1 MVAAP
6 TMANAAP
13 TLNPVV
19 PPQSNASRK
28 WQVLAGLLAIAL
40 LALSVAHFTASA
52 PGSEPQA
59 LRRFS
64 FSHSGDIGA
73 SSISPDGRNVVFVAR
88 AENRSSLWLRSMV
101 SETARELPG
110 SEGTARSVS
119 GWSPDS
125 RSIVFAAN
133 GQLKRVAVDGGD
145 PVVLCPL
152 PRMIDGRA
160 AFGFLGASFSPD
172 GDRIV
177 FSFGAHLWEVSAL
190 GGEPKLLF
198 EPEPNADYSWPQYL
212 PTGDGRQLLVFS
224 MREDRGAWR
233 TEAMDLQTGERH
245 EVGPFSFAVYAPG
258 GYLVHSTAT
267 GLGATPFSIE
277 TLSAVGE
284 TFPLETS
291 GVMPSV
297 SQDGTLVYT
306 DTTAGPV
313 RAVVRDR
320 SGQIVRSGDY
330 VGGAGGPAIA
340 PNGSRFAVSV
350 QGDIW
355 IYDLERDTATRLTS
369 SLGGNVAPSWLASG
383 LEVSYETGTGVSVQV
398 ADGSQPA
405 KAAIARV
412 NGAGAGPASWSSD
425 GRYVSYSGADPAGGE
440 GGIWY
445 REVGSG
451 GALSEP
457 ITYLRTPFSETMS
470 QISPNS
476 RYLAYRSNES
486 GRMEIYVRPFPEG
499 SGKWQVS
506 TNGGHAPRWAASG
519 TELFYHE
526 GTTLMAVDVSTSGTF
541 TSGRPQRL
549 FETPN
554 LGESFQIHPYD
565 VFPDGKRFLMIDRD
579 TSAAASTVRIV
590 ENWDAPFRD
599 R

>member
-1 MVAAP
+1 
-6 TMANAAP
+6 
-13 TLNPVV
+13 
-19 PPQSNASRK
+19 
-28 WQVLAGLLAIAL
+28 
-40 LALSVAHFTASA
+40 
-52 PGSEPQA
+52 
-59 LRRFS
+59 
-64 FSHSGDIGA
+64 
-73 SSISPDGRNVVFVAR
+73 VVFIAR
-88 AENRSSLWLRSMV
+88 AENRGSLWLRPMG

-110 SEGTARSVS
+110 TEGVTQYVS

-125 RSIVFAAN
+125 RSIVFATSE
-133 GQLKRVAVDGGD
+133 QLKRVAVDGGD

-152 PRMIDGRA
+152 PRLIDRRA
-160 AFGFLGASFSPD
+160 AFGFIGASFSPD
-172 GDRIV
+172 GDRIA
-177 FSFGAHLWEVSAL
+177 FSFGGELWEVSAL

-198 EPEPNADYSWPQYL
+198 EPAPNADYLWPQFL
-212 PTGDGRQLLVFS
+212 PTSDDRQLLIFS

-233 TEAMDLQTGERH
+233 TEAMDLQTSERH
-245 EVGPFSFAVYAPG
+245 EVGPFSFAVYAPSG
-258 GYLVHSTAT
+258 HLVHNTAT

-291 GVMPSV
+291 GAVPSV
-297 SQDGTLVYT
+297 SLDGTLVYT
-306 DTTAGPV
+306 DATAGPV

-330 VGGAGGPAIA
+330 IRGARGPAIA

-398 ADGSQPA
+398 ADGSQAA
-405 KAAIARV
+405 KAAIARTD
-412 NGAGAGPASWSSD
+412 GAGGGSASWSLD
-425 GRYVSYSGADPAGGE
+425 GRYVSYSGADPTGGE

-445 REVGSG
+445 REISPG

-457 ITYLRTPFSETMS
+457 ITYLRTPFQETMS

-486 GRMEIYVRPFPEG
+486 GRQEIYVRPFPEG

-506 TNGGHAPRWAASG
+506 TNGGHAPRWAANG

-579 TSAAASTVRIV
+579 TSAAANAVRIV
-590 ENWDAPFRD
+590 ENWVAPIRA